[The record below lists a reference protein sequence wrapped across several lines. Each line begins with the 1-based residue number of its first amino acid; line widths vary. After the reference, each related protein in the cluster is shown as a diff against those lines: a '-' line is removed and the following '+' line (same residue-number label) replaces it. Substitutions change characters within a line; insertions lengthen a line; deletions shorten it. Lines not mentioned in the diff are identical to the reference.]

1 MVLSVFATV
10 NWTVGRVFISVL
22 DIAILTFIIYRLL
35 LMIRG
40 TRAIKLIEGLLV
52 LLVIGVI
59 SGWMGLSALSWV
71 FDQIWGVVFV
81 SLAVIFQPELRRA
94 LEQLGRGQ
102 MFMSSTVLSAADAA
116 QVIDEITSAVVSC
129 AKTKTGVLIVIER
142 STGLNDYAESG
153 IAMDATVSAELLC
166 NIFVKN
172 TPLHDGATVIR
183 GSRVMAAACFL
194 PLSDNPYLSMELG
207 TRHRAAI
214 GITEVS
220 DAISVIVSEE
230 TGIISLARDGKLVR
244 SMSEKQLRDALQEA
258 LIGDSEGSLHFWQR
272 RLTKHG

>member
-1 MVLSVFATV
+1 MSVFATV

>member
-1 MVLSVFATV
+1 M
-10 NWTVGRVFISVL
+10 FISVL

-102 MFMSSTVLSAADAA
+102 MFKSSTVLSADDAV

>member
-1 MVLSVFATV
+1 
-10 NWTVGRVFISVL
+10 
-22 DIAILTFIIYRLL
+22 
-35 LMIRG
+35 
-40 TRAIKLIEGLLV
+40 
-52 LLVIGVI
+52 
-59 SGWMGLSALSWV
+59 
-71 FDQIWGVVFV
+71 
-81 SLAVIFQPELRRA
+81 
-94 LEQLGRGQ
+94 
-102 MFMSSTVLSAADAA
+102 
-116 QVIDEITSAVVSC
+116 
-129 AKTKTGVLIVIER
+129 
-142 STGLNDYAESG
+142 
-153 IAMDATVSAELLC
+153 
-166 NIFVKN
+166 
-172 TPLHDGATVIR
+172 ATVIR

-230 TGIISLARDGKLVR
+230 NGIISLARDGKLVR

>member
-1 MVLSVFATV
+1 MVLNVFAAV

-40 TRAIKLIEGLLV
+40 TRAIQLIEGLLV

-102 MFMSSTVLSAADAA
+102 MFKSSTVLSAADAA

>member
-1 MVLSVFATV
+1 MVLNVFAAV

-40 TRAIKLIEGLLV
+40 TRAIQLIEGLLV

-81 SLAVIFQPELRRA
+81 SLAVIFQPELRRT

-102 MFMSSTVLSAADAA
+102 MFKSSTVLSAADAV

>member
-1 MVLSVFATV
+1 LSVFATV